1 MKNRIAALLEATP
14 GGWAASTVHAPAESL
29 EVRVHRC
36 VLEAIIQHNMREEL
50 QRTAAN
56 RDPMAFESARQQVRR
71 YEKFLAWLGGMPE
84 GTIQVSLQPREAS
97 GPRS

>member
-14 GGWAASTVHAPAESL
+14 AGWAASTVTAPEESL

-50 QRTAAN
+50 QRTAAD
-56 RDPMAFESARQQVRR
+56 RDPLVFESARQRVRR

-84 GTIQVSLQPREAS
+84 GAIQVSLRPRGAA
-97 GPRS
+97 GP